1 MHGIPKGKII
11 RDAVH
16 GDIFVEDKFL
26 KIIDTPEFQR
36 MRRIKQLSVANIVFP
51 SADHTRFSHSLG
63 CFYVMKQIIAHFDSI
78 FGKMGIEVSK
88 QDKDIALLAALLH
101 DIGHGPFSHAF
112 EDIHPKGAAQVSH
125 ETWTSRIITC
135 HSGTIYKQIEETF
148 GKGTAEKVSELIEK
162 QRRVKSSE
170 ENYIIEK
177 IDIFSVLSSLISSQ
191 LDADRLDYLVRDA
204 YNCGVSFGKIDI
216 QRIISALSLTVYDN
230 QYYVCVPEK
239 YIGDIE
245 DYLLARYHMQS
256 VVYYHDMKVQMEQI
270 IQKIFSRAQKL
281 HEENK
286 LSQQSKIVQLRDDA
300 ADEAV
305 FLSDNERV
313 WINRRILETLPLS
326 NMTEFQKALDE
337 LIHNYDIRNTIEIEK
352 KYHFSDEA
360 VFQDVL
366 AYLKTRDDVY
376 SFDKSPAFEQV
387 DSYYDTPDK
396 LVESAKS
403 TLRIRHKDC
412 NYEITIKC
420 PTPVQIKD
428 NGQNERFEFCHPI
441 SSNSLSGEEAFIV
454 EHVPSL
460 KDKTSEL
467 KNTLTII
474 NKREIINILA
484 KKSEAKFEMAFDH
497 VTYQDDSGHKAYDY
511 QIEIEL
517 KSDYIHRVNL
527 KMLTDDLERKVSKL
541 ESSTESKYKRGL
553 TKLSVQ

>member
-1 MHGIPKGKII
+1 MTNNVYMHGIPKGKII

-204 YNCGVSFGKIDI
+204 YNCGV
-216 QRIISALSLTVYDN
+216 LSERLTF
-230 QYYVCVPEK
+230 K
-239 YIGDIE
+239 GLF
-245 DYLLARYHMQS
+245 LL
-256 VVYYHDMKVQMEQI
+256 
-270 IQKIFSRAQKL
+270 
-281 HEENK
+281 
-286 LSQQSKIVQLRDDA
+286 
-300 ADEAV
+300 
-305 FLSDNERV
+305 
-313 WINRRILETLPLS
+313 
-326 NMTEFQKALDE
+326 
-337 LIHNYDIRNTIEIEK
+337 
-352 KYHFSDEA
+352 
-360 VFQDVL
+360 
-366 AYLKTRDDVY
+366 
-376 SFDKSPAFEQV
+376 
-387 DSYYDTPDK
+387 
-396 LVESAKS
+396 
-403 TLRIRHKDC
+403 
-412 NYEITIKC
+412 
-420 PTPVQIKD
+420 
-428 NGQNERFEFCHPI
+428 
-441 SSNSLSGEEAFIV
+441 
-454 EHVPSL
+454 
-460 KDKTSEL
+460 
-467 KNTLTII
+467 
-474 NKREIINILA
+474 
-484 KKSEAKFEMAFDH
+484 
-497 VTYQDDSGHKAYDY
+497 
-511 QIEIEL
+511 
-517 KSDYIHRVNL
+517 
-527 KMLTDDLERKVSKL
+527 
-541 ESSTESKYKRGL
+541 
-553 TKLSVQ
+553 

>member
-1 MHGIPKGKII
+1 MENYATKNTDVFLSARRFPEYEEIGICRREPFQRDRDRIMHSRSFRRMMHKTQIFNANMGDHYRNRLTHTLEVAQISRSIGKVLGLNDELIEAIALGHDLGHTPFGHIGERTLDGILHNGLNTNIPATGGRFKHNFQSLKVVDQLETRCEDYAGINLTLATREGILKHTNNVYMHGIPKGKII

-245 DYLLARYHMQS
+245 D
-256 VVYYHDMKVQMEQI
+256 
-270 IQKIFSRAQKL
+270 
-281 HEENK
+281 
-286 LSQQSKIVQLRDDA
+286 
-300 ADEAV
+300 
-305 FLSDNERV
+305 
-313 WINRRILETLPLS
+313 
-326 NMTEFQKALDE
+326 
-337 LIHNYDIRNTIEIEK
+337 
-352 KYHFSDEA
+352 
-360 VFQDVL
+360 
-366 AYLKTRDDVY
+366 
-376 SFDKSPAFEQV
+376 
-387 DSYYDTPDK
+387 
-396 LVESAKS
+396 
-403 TLRIRHKDC
+403 C
-412 NYEITIKC
+412 
-420 PTPVQIKD
+420 
-428 NGQNERFEFCHPI
+428 
-441 SSNSLSGEEAFIV
+441 
-454 EHVPSL
+454 
-460 KDKTSEL
+460 
-467 KNTLTII
+467 
-474 NKREIINILA
+474 
-484 KKSEAKFEMAFDH
+484 
-497 VTYQDDSGHKAYDY
+497 
-511 QIEIEL
+511 
-517 KSDYIHRVNL
+517 
-527 KMLTDDLERKVSKL
+527 
-541 ESSTESKYKRGL
+541 
-553 TKLSVQ
+553 

>member
-1 MHGIPKGKII
+1 MTNNVYMHGIPKGKII

-125 ETWTSRIITC
+125 ETWTSRII
-135 HSGTIYKQIEETF
+135 
-148 GKGTAEKVSELIEK
+148 
-162 QRRVKSSE
+162 
-170 ENYIIEK
+170 
-177 IDIFSVLSSLISSQ
+177 
-191 LDADRLDYLVRDA
+191 
-204 YNCGVSFGKIDI
+204 
-216 QRIISALSLTVYDN
+216 
-230 QYYVCVPEK
+230 
-239 YIGDIE
+239 
-245 DYLLARYHMQS
+245 
-256 VVYYHDMKVQMEQI
+256 
-270 IQKIFSRAQKL
+270 
-281 HEENK
+281 
-286 LSQQSKIVQLRDDA
+286 
-300 ADEAV
+300 
-305 FLSDNERV
+305 
-313 WINRRILETLPLS
+313 
-326 NMTEFQKALDE
+326 
-337 LIHNYDIRNTIEIEK
+337 
-352 KYHFSDEA
+352 
-360 VFQDVL
+360 
-366 AYLKTRDDVY
+366 
-376 SFDKSPAFEQV
+376 
-387 DSYYDTPDK
+387 
-396 LVESAKS
+396 
-403 TLRIRHKDC
+403 
-412 NYEITIKC
+412 
-420 PTPVQIKD
+420 
-428 NGQNERFEFCHPI
+428 
-441 SSNSLSGEEAFIV
+441 
-454 EHVPSL
+454 
-460 KDKTSEL
+460 
-467 KNTLTII
+467 

>member
-1 MHGIPKGKII
+1 MTNNVYMHGIPKGKII

-216 QRIISALSLTVYDN
+216 QRIISALSLTVY
-230 QYYVCVPEK
+230 
-239 YIGDIE
+239 
-245 DYLLARYHMQS
+245 
-256 VVYYHDMKVQMEQI
+256 
-270 IQKIFSRAQKL
+270 
-281 HEENK
+281 
-286 LSQQSKIVQLRDDA
+286 
-300 ADEAV
+300 
-305 FLSDNERV
+305 
-313 WINRRILETLPLS
+313 
-326 NMTEFQKALDE
+326 
-337 LIHNYDIRNTIEIEK
+337 
-352 KYHFSDEA
+352 
-360 VFQDVL
+360 
-366 AYLKTRDDVY
+366 
-376 SFDKSPAFEQV
+376 
-387 DSYYDTPDK
+387 
-396 LVESAKS
+396 
-403 TLRIRHKDC
+403 
-412 NYEITIKC
+412 
-420 PTPVQIKD
+420 
-428 NGQNERFEFCHPI
+428 
-441 SSNSLSGEEAFIV
+441 
-454 EHVPSL
+454 VPSL

>member
-1 MHGIPKGKII
+1 MTNNVYMHGIPKGKII

-148 GKGTAEKVSELIEK
+148 GKGTAEKVSE
-162 QRRVKSSE
+162 
-170 ENYIIEK
+170 
-177 IDIFSVLSSLISSQ
+177 
-191 LDADRLDYLVRDA
+191 
-204 YNCGVSFGKIDI
+204 
-216 QRIISALSLTVYDN
+216 
-230 QYYVCVPEK
+230 
-239 YIGDIE
+239 
-245 DYLLARYHMQS
+245 
-256 VVYYHDMKVQMEQI
+256 
-270 IQKIFSRAQKL
+270 
-281 HEENK
+281 

-484 KKSEAKFEMAFDH
+484 QKSEAKFEMAFDH